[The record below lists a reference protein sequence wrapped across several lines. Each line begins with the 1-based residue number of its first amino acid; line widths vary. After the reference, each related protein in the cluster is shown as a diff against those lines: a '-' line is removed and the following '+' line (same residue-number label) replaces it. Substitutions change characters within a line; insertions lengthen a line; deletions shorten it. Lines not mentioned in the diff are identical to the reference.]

1 MSNFSVGF
9 RTHAP
14 DEAERR
20 IRIFDLTG
28 ELDAHTAAELEAA
41 FQKAIA
47 DGQYRLLVNGSD
59 LAYISSAGLGVFMA
73 YLEDVRERGGDIKI
87 AALQPKV
94 YTVFDLL
101 GFPFLLHI
109 TDTEGEAIERFATP
123 YEPGF

>member
-9 RTHAP
+9 RTHATP
-14 DEAERR
+14 EREVR
-20 IRIFDLTG
+20 VFDLTG

-41 FQKAIA
+41 FQKALT
-47 DGQYRLLVNGSD
+47 DGAYNLLVNGSG

-87 AALQPKV
+87 AALQPSV
-94 YTVFDLL
+94 FTVFDLL

-109 TDTEGEAIERFATP
+109 TETEDEALERFATP
-123 YEPGF
+123 YDPEA